1 MTFKQLVCLASLIP
15 MLQACADH
23 TPNAVIDERGLNEQL
38 MDYNRNRV
46 SNEDALIDSFVSSL
60 NESYETSPTG
70 MRYSILNEGEGLPF
84 AEGDPVEVQYTIH
97 LMDSTLCYDKR
108 EGEGLQF
115 IVNGSDVA
123 PGFHQLAG
131 LLKPGGHVRA
141 VWPSRLG
148 YGLAGDMNRIPQDAV
163 LLVELWIDDLR

>member
-1 MTFKQLVCLASLIP
+1 MIFKYLLFIPCLILLLHS
-15 MLQACADH
+15 CADH
-23 TPNAVIDERGLNEQL
+23 TPNAVIDERALNEQL

-46 SNEDALIDSFVSSL
+46 SNEDALIDSFVNAL
-60 NESYETSPTG
+60 DEEYRTSPTG
-70 MRYSILNEGEGLPF
+70 MRYAILNEGEGLPF
-84 AEGDPVEVQYTIH
+84 AEGDAVQVAYTIH
-97 LMDSTLCYDKR
+97 LMDSTLCYDMR
-108 EGEGLQF
+108 NGEHLQF

-131 LLKPGGHVRA
+131 LLKPGGHARA

-163 LLVELWIDDLR
+163 LLVELWIDDLQ